1 MELLDKNNLP
11 LLIIVSLIC
20 NTIFTFFMMKFYH
33 ELNNDRRK
41 QNFYNLIKKSEEY
54 ENKTIDK
61 DFIKFIANNSQVPMN
76 DKEIEDLYFKIHSD
90 EKIGLKRDPRIRK
103 YVYILVI
110 LWLVNNVLLAISL
123 LNDKKIER
131 KFKYI
136 FFGVQIIFIYLLA
149 QVYTYVYGK
158 NKDFSLNDD
167 RKNSVGYLIIFVWL
181 AFILLLFKFLGVLD
195 KNFSKS
201 ISKEINNILNNNTD
215 KEQERKQQ
223 QKQQQKEQQQKEQ
236 QQKEQQQKEQQ
247 QKENNNNK
255 NKKENNNKNKK
266 ENNNKKNKKENNNKK
281 NKKEKNNKKNKKENN
296 NKKNKKENNNKKN
309 KNKKLEIY
317 QI

>member
-90 EKIGLKRDPRIRK
+90 EKIGFKRDPRVRK

-110 LWLVNNVLLAISL
+110 LWLVNNILLAISL

-201 ISKEINNILNNNTD
+201 ISKEINNIINNNTD

-223 QKQQQKEQQQKEQ
+223 QKEQERKQQQKEQERKQ
-236 QQKEQQQKEQQ
+236 QQKEQERKQQQKEQEQ
-247 QKENNNNK
+247 EIRNISDINSNDIDKILDNNEKFLNNVSSEL
-255 NKKENNNKNKK
+255 NKKK
-266 ENNNKKNKKENNNKK
+266 
-281 NKKEKNNKKNKKENN
+281 
-296 NKKNKKENNNKKN
+296 
-309 KNKKLEIY
+309 
-317 QI
+317 